1 MRAKPLKL
9 TGWGRAESADMAMFR
24 PERAREAVSLL
35 SVRPG
40 GTTVRGGG
48 RAYGDQTLNDLGHGV
63 LTGRLD
69 RLISFDDQTGLLVAE
84 AGVTFA
90 DLLATFLPKGWQV
103 PVSPGTGFA
112 TLGGAIANDIH
123 GKNNEATGS
132 FGHHVVWFD
141 LVLPSGV
148 VQRVEPGSDLF
159 RATIGG
165 IGLTGLILTVAL
177 QMRKVSS
184 NAMEVD
190 ERRIPDLERF
200 MRALTDARTTHP
212 YAVGWIDALATG
224 KSMGRG
230 ILELGR
236 SADRDVAEPPRKA
249 KRLPIDLPGFVLN
262 SWSIRAFNAFYYG
275 RIGAGG
281 RVASVPVSQYL
292 YPLDALLDW
301 NRMYGKR
308 GFHQFQCVLPDEQ
321 APDGMRRL
329 LRTISAAGA
338 ASFLAVIK
346 SMGGPGLGMLSFAQK
361 GFSLALDIPH
371 RPGSLTL
378 LQQLEAETLDHG
390 GRIYLAKD
398 SALSAEG
405 FRAMYPE
412 ASSFRNVIDDLD
424 PENVMNS
431 DMARRLGLRT

>member
-1 MRAKPLKL
+1 
-9 TGWGRAESADMAMFR
+9 
-24 PERAREAVSLL
+24 
-35 SVRPG
+35 
-40 GTTVRGGG
+40 
-48 RAYGDQTLNDLGHGV
+48 
-63 LTGRLD
+63 
-69 RLISFDDQTGLLVAE
+69 
-84 AGVTFA
+84 
-90 DLLATFLPKGWQV
+90 
-103 PVSPGTGFA
+103 
-112 TLGGAIANDIH
+112 
-123 GKNNEATGS
+123 
-132 FGHHVVWFD
+132 
-141 LVLPSGV
+141 
-148 VQRVEPGSDLF
+148 
-159 RATIGG
+159 
-165 IGLTGLILTVAL
+165 
-177 QMRKVSS
+177 
-184 NAMEVD
+184 
-190 ERRIPDLERF
+190 
-200 MRALTDARTTHP
+200 
-212 YAVGWIDALATG
+212 
-224 KSMGRG
+224 
-230 ILELGR
+230 
-236 SADRDVAEPPRKA
+236 
-249 KRLPIDLPGFVLN
+249 
-262 SWSIRAFNAFYYG
+262 
-275 RIGAGG
+275 
-281 RVASVPVSQYL
+281 VASVPVSQYL

-371 RPGSLTL
+371 RPGSITL

-412 ASSFRNVIDDLD
+412 ASSFRNFIDALD